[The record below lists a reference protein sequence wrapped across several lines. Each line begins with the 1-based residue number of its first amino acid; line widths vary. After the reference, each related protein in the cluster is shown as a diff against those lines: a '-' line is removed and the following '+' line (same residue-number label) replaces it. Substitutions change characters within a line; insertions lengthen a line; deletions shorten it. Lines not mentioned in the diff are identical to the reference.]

1 MNKGTKQIFHT
12 SQEVTRFASTA
23 NVRSKLLEV
32 LTPEG
37 TTYTFA
43 NPFYLVQKLVDSA
56 GAQIP
61 PNSKIFILK
70 LRPAESWETL
80 FAEIPYANYY
90 DLTESQQRSAE
101 YAASILNQAE
111 FDNMVNPQG
120 HKLVVYIESPVAVD
134 LTRPE
139 TRFQINAYEN
149 N

>member
-1 MNKGTKQIFHT
+1 MNKGTKQIFQN
-12 SQEVTRFASTA
+12 SQEVTRFVSVA

-43 NPFYLVQKLVDSA
+43 NPFYLVAKLVDAA

-61 PNSKIFILK
+61 PNAKLFITK
-70 LRPAESWETL
+70 LRPAESWETI

-101 YAASILNQAE
+101 YAASILNQCE
-111 FDNMVNPQG
+111 FDSVVNPQG
-120 HKLVVYIESPVAVD
+120 HKLVVYIEAPVAVD
-134 LTRPE
+134 LNRPE